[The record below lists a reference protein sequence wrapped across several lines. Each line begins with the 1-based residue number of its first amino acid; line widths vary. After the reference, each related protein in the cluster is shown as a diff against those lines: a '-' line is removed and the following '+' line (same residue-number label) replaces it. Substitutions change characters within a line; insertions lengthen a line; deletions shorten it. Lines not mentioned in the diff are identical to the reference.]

1 MGFFRFC
8 LSVCLKKIHFFLNSL
23 LGEGGG
29 EHGQILSHWDRLPQ
43 ELRQSIQWMADR
55 KQVHDR
61 LQRGWDKIH
70 AQGFKDICQFCQVR
84 MRPRDDPGKWCL
96 DLPQRH
102 CQQCNVCFD
111 CLIYYDSDASMR
123 GNECTWYEAHFH
135 NGLRISVLDE
145 DLSQAQ
151 LAQLEEFLEVEVDYL
166 LS

>member
-1 MGFFRFC
+1 
-8 LSVCLKKIHFFLNSL
+8 
-23 LGEGGG
+23 
-29 EHGQILSHWDRLPQ
+29 
-43 ELRQSIQWMADR
+43 
-55 KQVHDR
+55 
-61 LQRGWDKIH
+61 
-70 AQGFKDICQFCQVR
+70 

-102 CQQCNVCFD
+102 CEQCNVCFN

-123 GNECTWYEAHFH
+123 GNECTPYKAHFH